1 MAESAPY
8 IEWSCT
14 ADLVRDRARLGSKEA
29 FVDGETRLTYAEL
42 AERVTRAAMA
52 FRASGA
58 VKGDRIA
65 IWAPNIHEWVIAA
78 LGLQMGGAV
87 LVPLNTRFRGAE
99 ALDILVRSRARMLFT
114 VRGFLGFDYPAAL
127 REVAGPAGTPATP
140 DLREIVVL
148 RGDPGPDT
156 SWADFLSRGD
166 SEKVDLTSLAPSA
179 DDVSDIMFTSGTTG
193 KPKGAMLRYGQ
204 MFRAVATVTGLVGL
218 GEDDRYLIIP
228 PFFHTFGYRFGFL
241 NSLVAGSTG
250 ILMPTLQ
257 PNELLGLIHRE
268 RVTYMPGPPT
278 LFHELMDAPNRHEM
292 DISCLSK
299 TLLGATTVPVE
310 LVRRLRTELRL
321 RRVVTA
327 YGMTETTGVGSIT
340 RPDDDD
346 ETVATTSGRPFP
358 GTELIVA
365 DGAGGEAPAGQT
377 GEVWIRGFTVMAG
390 YLDDPVATAQAIT
403 PDGWL
408 RTGDV
413 GVKDVR
419 GNLRIVDRMKDM
431 FIVGG
436 FNAYPAEIEG
446 LMLRNEKIAQVAVVG
461 APDERLGEVACAF
474 VRLKRDAR
482 SDAGEIIAW
491 CRSNMANFKAPR
503 FVEFCDELPMNASGK
518 VLKFALRERARTLAQ
533 APS

>member
-1 MAESAPY
+1 MADSAPR

-29 FVDGETRLTYAEL
+29 FVDGDTRLTYAEL
-42 AERVTRAAMA
+42 AQATGRAARA
-52 FRASGA
+52 FRASGVA
-58 VKGDRIA
+58 KGDRIA

-78 LGLQMGGAV
+78 LGLQMIGAV

-99 ALDILVRSRARMLFT
+99 AADILARSRARMLFT
-114 VRGFLGFDYPAAL
+114 VRAFLGFDYPAAL
-127 REVAGPAGTPATP
+127 RETGAATP
-140 DLREIVVL
+140 NLQEIVVL
-148 RGDPGPDT
+148 RGDPGRDT
-156 SWADFLSRGD
+156 SWAGFLARGD
-166 SEKVDLTSLAPSA
+166 SEEQDLTSLAPA
-179 DDVSDIMFTSGTTG
+179 TDDVSDIMFTSGTTG

-218 GEDDRYLIIP
+218 GEGDRYLIIP
-228 PFFHTFGYRFGFL
+228 PFFHTFGYRFGFV
-241 NSLVAGSTG
+241 NSILAGATG

-257 PNELLGLIHRE
+257 PDELLGLIHRE

-278 LFHELMDAPNRHEM
+278 LFHELMDSPNRHDM
-292 DISCLSK
+292 DISCLTK

-310 LVRRLRTELRL
+310 LVRRLRAELRL
-321 RRVVTA
+321 QRVVTA

-365 DGAGGEAPAGQT
+365 EEAGGEAPVGQP

-390 YLDDPVATAQAIT
+390 YLDDPAATAQTIT

-413 GVKDVR
+413 GVKDAR

-446 LMLRNEKIAQVAVVG
+446 LMLRNAKIAQVSVVG

-474 VRLKRDAR
+474 VRLKRDER
-482 SDAGEIIAW
+482 SDAQEIIAW
-491 CRSNMANFKAPR
+491 CRANMANYKAPR

-518 VLKFALRERARTLAQ
+518 VMKFALRERARELAKAQ
-533 APS
+533 S